1 MNKIIM
7 IHVWSVIV
15 SPGSECEELTAAM
28 LESLPPRVRSNIKLT
43 DLNTFYQ
50 QLQQHLGKSNR
61 LEKNSCYC
69 EKSKLVSEKA
79 WLHVESGL
87 AVTV

>member
-1 MNKIIM
+1 M
-7 IHVWSVIV
+7 SVVV
-15 SPGSECEELTAAM
+15 STGSECEELTAAM
-28 LESLPPRVRSNIKLT
+28 LESLPPSVRSNIKLT

-69 EKSKLVSEKA
+69 ERLWKSNLVHSEKA
-79 WLHVESGL
+79 
-87 AVTV
+87 